1 MVLFIMSLNAEGARL
16 YSSISH
22 DDQAFLTRAVL
33 EILLDMLSFFF
44 SIIIPALLQWHT

>member
-33 EILLDMLSFFF
+33 DVLLDLLSTNEYNVTV
-44 SIIIPALLQWHT
+44 IDVLKDN